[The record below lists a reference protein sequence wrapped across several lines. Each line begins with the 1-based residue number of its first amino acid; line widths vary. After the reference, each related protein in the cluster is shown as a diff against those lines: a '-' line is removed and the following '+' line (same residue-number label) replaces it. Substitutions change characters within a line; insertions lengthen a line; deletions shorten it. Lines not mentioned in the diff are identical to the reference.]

1 MICKVNVAL
10 PIKTEMKHLRE
21 KDKNTYNEAYCLNFS
36 QDWDTP
42 MTHEPTKQTILP
54 VNPWAVVDIFG
65 IFCKEIR
72 VINSLFCIHEII
84 SMYVSNL
91 KLLEI
96 LPNVH
101 IFLNTMDF

>member
-1 MICKVNVAL
+1 
-10 PIKTEMKHLRE
+10 
-21 KDKNTYNEAYCLNFS
+21 
-36 QDWDTP
+36 